1 MRNLEIKQQLLFCE
15 KYGINPSE
23 LLLLEMILL
32 AQEDEDIEL
41 VQLYFKS
48 RICARGSVREMLQSL
63 QDAGVILKTYK
74 VPEKGQKLDIHI
86 IPINKNLIRDFYK
99 SSFEMGKELFD
110 NYPISAVVNGLE
122 YKLRRISKKFDS
134 LEDAFRAYGKAIRW
148 KPEAH
153 EKVIELIKAGKE
165 NNYQF
170 TNLGDFIVDRD
181 WLNME
186 AISKDGV
193 MMNSNTTML

>member
-48 RICARGSVREMLQSL
+48 RICARGSIREMLQSL

-110 NYPISAVVNGLE
+110 NYPISTVVNGLE